1 MISTYNFLSVSPA
14 GEVGLPEEHT
24 SLNDGKL
31 SIDRNSQIG
40 HPCPWNEKFPEK
52 KKHPQLIWIQKKG
65 VSRKK
70 KLGKELEQKVVCW
83 FFFRPNSEQ
92 CSTLQS
98 AVLPGTSA
106 VSGSVHYSK
115 TLVAKKK
122 KNVKDWRTWSTRKE
136 SHVCVSPKIYVC
148 IFSHVCCFWTFNRC
162 DFSKPSKIHQ
172 SKVVNWGTRAL
183 MDFEVST
190 CYKSSFWRLFFLDPC
205 CSRIL
210 KNARLQSPRT
220 LPISGFAFFQFHARP
235 QAKTC
240 FFSTCR
246 AAA

>member
-1 MISTYNFLSVSPA
+1 MNPKKRGF
-14 GEVGLPEEHT
+14 
-24 SLNDGKL
+24 
-31 SIDRNSQIG
+31 Q
-40 HPCPWNEKFPEK
+40 K
-52 KKHPQLIWIQKKG
+52 KKPRKG
-65 VSRKK
+65 VGTKSC
-70 KLGKELEQKVVCW
+70 LLV
-83 FFFRPNSEQ
+83 FFRPNSEQ
-92 CSTLQS
+92 CSTLQP

-122 KNVKDWRTWSTRKE
+122 NVKDWCTWSTRKE

-148 IFSHVCCFWTFNRC
+148 NFSHVCCFWTFNRC

-220 LPISGFAFFQFHARP
+220 LPISGFVFSQHAEPPRSP
-235 QAKTC
+235 VPNLNKIL
-240 FFSTCR
+240 
-246 AAA
+246 

>member
-65 VSRKK
+65 GSRKK

-83 FFFRPNSEQ
+83 FFFARTVNSVRL
-92 CSTLQS
+92 SNPQS
-98 AVLPGTSA
+98 SRGPRRFQA
-106 VSGSVHYSK
+106 VSITVKLWSP
-115 TLVAKKK
+115 KKK
-122 KNVKDWRTWSTRKE
+122 TVKDWCTWSTRKE
-136 SHVCVSPKIYVC
+136 SHVCVSPKIYAC
-148 IFSHVCCFWTFNRC
+148 NFSHVCCFWTFNRC
-162 DFSKPSKIHQ
+162 DVSKPSKIHQ